1 MPVPDE
7 LSPAVDAGSVLL
19 LGPSVESAVDGACLS
34 LVEAG
39 GAGAVLV
46 VTLSG
51 GPSEWLDRWDREIG
65 ADRRPEDIVFVAT
78 GGGGS
83 FGVEPDLGPGITVET
98 VSSPADLTG
107 LGMVISETFQRWHEA
122 GRDAALCFDSLT
134 TLLQFEELHNAYRFL
149 NLVTT
154 RLSAAGADAHFHLDP
169 ATVDDQT
176 VSTLASTFRAVA
188 EYEDGGWRV
197 RTR

>member
-1 MPVPDE
+1 MSVPEE
-7 LSPAVDAGSVLL
+7 LSAAVDPGSVLL
-19 LGPSVESAVDGACLS
+19 LGPSVESAVDDACLS
-34 LVEAG
+34 LVDASD
-39 GAGAVLV
+39 ADALLV

-51 GPSEWLDRWDREIG
+51 TPSEWLDRWDREIG
-65 ADRRPEDIVFVAT
+65 ADRRPAEMVFVAT
-78 GGGGS
+78 GSG
-83 FGVEPDLGPGITVET
+83 FGDQPELGPGITVET

-107 LGMVISETFQRWHEA
+107 LGMIISETFQRWHEGDRA
-122 GRDAALCFDSLT
+122 AALCFDSLT
-134 TLLQFEELHNAYRFL
+134 TLLQFEDLHNAYRFL

-154 RLSAAGADAHFHLDP
+154 RLSAAGADSHFHLDP

-188 EYEDGGWRV
+188 EYEDGWTV